1 MFPGSVFL
9 WGEGAC
15 LSEEQLLT
23 REGSACLSWPKMRS
37 LVVEFASSRVRQ
49 SSHLWG
55 HLCFPLFVHCPTSG
69 ACVEAPVRGG

>member
-55 HLCFPLFVHCPTSG
+55 HLFPVVRALSYEWCLRGG
-69 ACVEAPVRGG
+69 AC